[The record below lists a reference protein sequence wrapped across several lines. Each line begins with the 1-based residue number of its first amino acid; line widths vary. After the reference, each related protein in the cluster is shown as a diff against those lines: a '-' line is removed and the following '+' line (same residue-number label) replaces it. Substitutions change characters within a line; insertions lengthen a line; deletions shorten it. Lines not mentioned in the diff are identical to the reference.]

1 MQLLVK
7 TYILF
12 IKESSISCVSVN
24 ALVLSETEETVVSLY
39 KFPDFFFFLKELILT
54 FLFLLFLGKTSH

>member
-39 KFPDFFFFLKELILT
+39 KFPDFFFFFKGVDFDI
-54 FLFLLFLGKTSH
+54 FIFVIFR